1 MSTPRSPS
9 GCSTQ
14 ARGRE
19 ALGLWRGEPLADV
32 ADEPFAGAEIRRL
45 AELRLRA
52 AEMAIGADLDA
63 GRHADVIGELAALV
77 VQEPLREH
85 LHAQRMLALYRCG
98 RQAEA
103 LEAYREARSALVEQ
117 IGVEPGAELRALH
130 QAILAQDPALDP
142 PPPAAGADR
151 CAATAAAREPHV
163 GWWSAPRC
171 CSSPGVTAFGVIRV
185 LAPDGLA
192 DIDANYVG

>member
-1 MSTPRSPS
+1 M
-9 GCSTQ
+9 
-14 ARGRE
+14 
-19 ALGLWRGEPLADV
+19 

-45 AELRLRA
+45 GELRLRA

-117 IGVEPGAELRALH
+117 IGVEPGAELRAP
-130 QAILAQDPALDP
+130 APGDPRAGSRAG
-142 PPPAAGADR
+142 PAVAGGGADR
-151 CAATAAAREPHV
+151 CAATAAAPSRHV
-163 GWWSAPRC
+163 GW
-171 CSSPGVTAFGVIRV
+171 
-185 LAPDGLA
+185 
-192 DIDANYVG
+192 